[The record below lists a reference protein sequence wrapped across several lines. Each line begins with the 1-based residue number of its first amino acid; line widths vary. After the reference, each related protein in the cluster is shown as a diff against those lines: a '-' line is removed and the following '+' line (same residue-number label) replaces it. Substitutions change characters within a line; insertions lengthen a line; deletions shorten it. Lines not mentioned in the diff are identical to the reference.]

1 MKKYLP
7 LIIRFAILVVLI
19 IFIVLITILKANPDL
34 CEAFMRGPGRA
45 YALVMSKLSSIVG
58 FSLTELAY
66 ILLFIGVIYLLV
78 LTIKNLVKKN
88 WLIAGHRF
96 LDAALIVTL
105 MFSFYTYSC
114 EMAYNRKELPL
125 PYYENE
131 VLRTEHVAIYNYFAD
146 DCNDCISQL
155 DFNDN
160 GDVRPHVSFNEIVK
174 EVKKSYAIIDGNDYY
189 HSHFGNVKPMASS
202 PLFREFQIT
211 GVDYSPLA
219 EANINVLD
227 TVSDWPLVIAHELA
241 HTKGVMR
248 EDDANKLAFYICLN
262 SDHPYLRYSAYC
274 SYFYQLEAMT
284 TSYYLTDE
292 EKQDLHPI
300 DNALYKTRRYVYDYW
315 KKHDLLGDMADFFNN
330 LYIKASG
337 VEEGTS
343 SYQGGTE
350 YHHDPTTSKLIPSLY
365 QKLFFD
371 KYYRS

>member
-19 IFIVLITILKANPDL
+19 VFIVLITILKANPDL

-58 FSLTELAY
+58 FSITEFAY

-78 LTIKNLVKKN
+78 LTLKNLVKKN

-96 LDAALIVTL
+96 LDAALIVML

-219 EANINVLD
+219 EANINILD

-292 EKQDLHPI
+292 EKQTLHPI
-300 DNALYKTRRYVYDYW
+300 DSALYKTRRYVYEFW
-315 KKHDLLGDMADFFNN
+315 KKHNLLGDIGDFFNN

-350 YHHDPTTSKLIPSLY
+350 YQHDPTTSKLIPSLY

>member
-34 CEAFMRGPGRA
+34 CEVFMRGPGRA

-58 FSLTELAY
+58 FSITELAY

-160 GDVRPHVSFNEIVK
+160 GDVRPHLSFNEIVK

-219 EANINVLD
+219 EANINILD

-262 SDHPYLRYSAYC
+262 SDYPYLRYSAYC

-350 YHHDPTTSKLIPSLY
+350 YHHDPTTPHLQDGRDGFLW
-365 QKLFFD
+365 
-371 KYYRS
+371 RCGRV

>member
-1 MKKYLP
+1 MKKDLP
-7 LIIRFAILVVLI
+7 LIIRIILMMVLI
-19 IFIVLITILKANPDL
+19 SFIVAITILKTNSDI
-34 CEAFMRGPGRA
+34 CEAFMRGPGRT
-45 YALVMSKLSSIVG
+45 YAFVMSKISAIAP
-58 FSLTELAY
+58 FSLTELFY
-66 ILLFIGVIYLLV
+66 ILLFLGVGYLLV
-78 LTIKNLVKKN
+78 MTIICLFKKK
-88 WLIAGHRF
+88 WLIASHRF
-96 LDAALIVTL
+96 LDAALIVLL

-131 VLRTEHVAIYNYFAD
+131 VLRTEHVDIYNYFAD
-146 DCNDCISQL
+146 DCNYCISQL
-155 DFNDN
+155 EFDEN
-160 GDVRPHVSFNEIVK
+160 GDVISKLSFKEIVE
-174 EVKKSYAIIDGNDYY
+174 EVKKSYVIIDGNDYY
-189 HSHFGNVKPMASS
+189 HAHFGNAKEMASS
-202 PLFREFQIT
+202 ALFREFQIT

-219 EANINVLD
+219 EANINILN
-227 TVSDWPLVIAHELA
+227 TKSDIPLTIAHELA

-292 EKQDLHPI
+292 EKQTLHPI
-300 DNALYKTRRYVYDYW
+300 DSALYKTRRYVYDYW

-337 VEEGTS
+337 VEEGTN

>member
-1 MKKYLP
+1 MKKFIP
-7 LIIRFAILVVLI
+7 LFVRIGLAILMI
-19 IFIVLITILKANPDL
+19 AFIVVITLLKANPDI
-34 CEAFMRGPGRA
+34 CESFMRGPGRT
-45 YALVMSKLSSIVG
+45 YALVMSKISAIVP
-58 FSLTELAY
+58 FSLTELCY
-66 ILLFIGVIYLLV
+66 ICLFIGVIYLLV
-78 LTIKNLVKKN
+78 LTIMYLIKKKF
-88 WLIAGHRF
+88 LIAGHRF
-96 LDAALIVTL
+96 LDACLTVLL

-114 EMAYNRKELPL
+114 EMAYNRKEMPL

-131 VLRTEHVAIYNYFAD
+131 VLREEHVDIYNYFAD
-146 DCNDCISQL
+146 DVNYCISQL
-155 DFNDN
+155 EFHEN
-160 GDVRPHVSFNEIVK
+160 GDVRPKMSFEEIVK
-174 EVKKSYAIIDGNDYY
+174 QVKESYAIIDGNDYY
-189 HSHFGNVKPMASS
+189 HSHFGNAKVMASS
-202 PLFREFQIT
+202 ALFTEFQIT

-219 EANINVLD
+219 EANINVFN
-227 TVSDWPLVIAHELA
+227 TNSDLPLTIAHELA

-262 SDHPYLRYSAYC
+262 SEYPYLRYSAY
-274 SYFYQLEAMT
+274 SAYFYQLEAMT

-292 EKQDLHPI
+292 ERADLHPI

-315 KKHDLLGDMADFFNN
+315 QKHDLLGDIADFFNN

-343 SYQGGTE
+343 SYNGGTE